1 MTSTTVGIM
10 SMQRIYN
17 YGSSLQA
24 YGLRR
29 LVESV
34 DPGAAVSY
42 LEYRPGQ
49 TLVPSAQPSSPVL
62 RSVAKVREY
71 GQAKA
76 PLVDKLRF
84 FRHKGRYG
92 RRYLPMLGLDD
103 APGSDPLSLQ
113 IIGSDEVFN
122 CVQDNTNVGYSR
134 DLFGQPRRGRVLA
147 SYAASFGNTTL
158 EKVQSSGIEQ
168 SLSEDLACFDHL
180 SVRDRN
186 SAELVRTLTGRTPE
200 IHVDPVLAYPFMG
213 EEPRIPRA
221 RRHPRPFLIVYGYS
235 GRLSAQENA
244 ELRRFADSCGAD
256 ILSFGGLQECADQF
270 VDCDPF
276 ELLAYFR
283 DCIGVVTDTFHGT
296 IFSVITGKPFCTIV
310 RASASHGYG
319 NEEKLGYLL
328 DLLGLP
334 DRRLDRVGS
343 LGDALTEPLDRT
355 MIETTLAEERRRTTA
370 YLRSILA
377 DVEGTSR

>member
-1 MTSTTVGIM
+1 MTTTVGIM

-29 LVESV
+29 LVESI
-34 DPGAAVSY
+34 DPGAVVSY
-42 LEYRPGQ
+42 LEYRPGP
-49 TLVPSAQPSSPVL
+49 TLVPSAQPSPPAL
-62 RSVAKVREY
+62 RSLAKVREY

-84 FRHKGRYG
+84 FQHKGRYG
-92 RRYLPMLGLDD
+92 RRYLPLLGLDAAPSD
-103 APGSDPLSLQ
+103 APLSLQ

-134 DLFGQPRRGRVLA
+134 DLFGHPRRGRVLA

-158 EKVQSSGIEQ
+158 EKVRSSGVES
-168 SLSEDLACFDHL
+168 SLSEDLAGFDHL
-180 SVRDRN
+180 SVRDEN
-186 SAELVRTLTGRTPE
+186 SARLVHALTGRQPE
-200 IHVDPVLAYPFMG
+200 IHVDPVLAYPFMT
-213 EEPRIPRA
+213 EESRIPHGK
-221 RRHPRPFLIVYGYS
+221 RHPRPFLIVYGYS
-235 GRLSAQENA
+235 GRLSSQENA
-244 ELRRFADSCGAD
+244 ELRRFADSRGAD
-256 ILSFGGLQECADQF
+256 ILSFGGLQECADRF

-276 ELLAYFR
+276 ELLGYFR

-334 DRRLDRVGS
+334 DRRLDRAGS
-343 LGDALTEPLDRT
+343 LADVLTEPLDQTR
-355 MIETTLAEERRRTTA
+355 IEATLAEERRRTTA
-370 YLRSILA
+370 YLRNVLTE
-377 DVEGTSR
+377 VEGTSR